1 MTKDSSDESDAP
13 VIQAGVVYVGEEEFI
28 GAMPVRTDLPI
39 EPQDPKDSIGAK
51 EWAQYG
57 NCIVY
62 VPNGGPLNA
71 DWTLAEGGTVL
82 IRSTKGGWCMTEMRK
97 DSKSWFVICDN
108 KRVPIV
114 WNNERAC
121 WVSTV
126 EV

>member
-1 MTKDSSDESDAP
+1 MTRDPRDESDAP
-13 VIQAGVVYVGEEEFI
+13 EIQAGTVYVGEEEFI
-28 GAMPVRTDLPI
+28 GAFPVRTELEILPTS
-39 EPQDPKDSIGAK
+39 PGDSIGAK
-51 EWAQYG
+51 EWAQQS
-57 NCIVY
+57 NCMVY
-62 VPNGGPLNA
+62 VPNCGPLNA

-97 DSKSWFVICDN
+97 DKKGWFVLLG

-114 WNNERAC
+114 WSRERAC